1 MGAGAHPRRVAFTPR
16 TGSDTRCPKCCSSGL
31 GALLSA
37 GPYDLA
43 GEGAARRMCSE
54 HVHLKVSR
62 RCGSIVL
69 GLWDCGGAL
78 LRSVEEQ
85 LRLHFKSTVRRA
97 APCTMSCCPPWHA
110 YSPGAGTHH
119 CTLARTLGLSG
130 CVHSRAHIW
139 DRLVLLVFRAQVG
152 SEATGPIL
160 LADNAISVRK
170 IRPGA
175 DCFAALDVLPVA
187 PLREHLQS
195 GGHY

>member
-1 MGAGAHPRRVAFTPR
+1 
-16 TGSDTRCPKCCSSGL
+16 
-31 GALLSA
+31 
-37 GPYDLA
+37 
-43 GEGAARRMCSE
+43 MCSE
-54 HVHLKVSR
+54 DVSLAVLHS
-62 RCGSIVL
+62 CGTNVPGMWVS
-69 GLWDCGGAL
+69 GGAL

-187 PLREHLQS
+187 PLRERVLMGPAA
-195 GGHY
+195 GGSRALLLLPTAGPASPYHGLSWCTRIRCKGVFPARARAISA